1 LRHIDEELRQERHGI
16 MIKDFPRRLGVVLTG
31 ALLAAVAWSLESVA
45 APRETGVVVAKRDPK
60 PDSRKAEPSA
70 EETKGAGKPEQVG
83 TFGDWGAFV
92 AQGGK
97 DKTCYA
103 LARPKDR
110 APAGLN
116 RDPAYVF
123 ISTRPG
129 EKVREEVSI
138 IMGFP
143 MKEDGGPKAEIG
155 GASFD
160 LVAKGPNAW
169 IKNQAE
175 EAKFV
180 EALKKGAKLVV
191 RAPSA
196 KGRVTTDTYAL
207 SGIAQALEKAAK
219 ECQ

>member
-1 LRHIDEELRQERHGI
+1 MIMDFSRRVGVAFTGI
-16 MIKDFPRRLGVVLTG
+16 
-31 ALLAAVAWSLESVA
+31 LLAAVASHETSA
-45 APRETGVVVAKRDPK
+45 APREAESLRARPAEGTERAGVAKREPK
-60 PDSRKAEPSA
+60 QSDTRKPEPKAEEA
-70 EETKGAGKPEQVG
+70 KGTPKPEQVG

-92 AQGGK
+92 AQGAK

-103 LARPKDR
+103 LAKPKER
-110 APAGLN
+110 APSGLN

-123 ISTRPG
+123 ISSRPS

-143 MKEDGGPKAEIG
+143 MKEDGGAKAEVG

-160 LVAKGPNAW
+160 LVVKGPNAW
-169 IKNQAE
+169 LKNQAE
-175 EAKFV
+175 ETKFV

-196 KGRVTTDTYAL
+196 RGRVTTDTYAL
-207 SGIAQALEKAAK
+207 SGVAQALEKAAK

>member
-1 LRHIDEELRQERHGI
+1 
-16 MIKDFPRRLGVVLTG
+16 MIKDIPRRLGVVLAG
-31 ALLAAVAWSLESVA
+31 VPFAAVLCLEASA
-45 APRETGVVVAKRDPK
+45 APRQEGAVGAAPERAVLAKREPK
-60 PDSRKAEPSA
+60 SPDARKPEPKAEEA
-70 EETKGAGKPEQVG
+70 KGAGKPEQVG

-92 AQGGK
+92 SQGAK

-103 LARPKDR
+103 LARPKER
-110 APAGLN
+110 SPAGLN

-143 MKEDGGPKAEIG
+143 MKDDGKSKAEVG
-155 GASFD
+155 AASFE
-160 LVAKGPNAW
+160 LVVKGANAW
-169 IKNQAE
+169 IKNPAE
-175 EAKFV
+175 EARLV
-180 EALKKGAKLVV
+180 EALKKGSKLVV

-196 KGRVTTDTYAL
+196 RGRVTTDTYSLA
-207 SGIAQALEKAAK
+207 GIAPALEKVQK

>member
-1 LRHIDEELRQERHGI
+1 
-16 MIKDFPRRLGVVLTG
+16 MIKDFPRRVGVAFTG
-31 ALLAAVAWSLESVA
+31 VLLAAVPCLESSA
-45 APRETGVVVAKRDPK
+45 APREAGSDQARPAAGTERGVVAKREPRQPDTRK
-60 PDSRKAEPSA
+60 PETKA

-92 AQGGK
+92 AQGAK

-143 MKEDGGPKAEIG
+143 MKEDGGSKAEVG

-160 LVAKGPNAW
+160 LVVKGPNAW

-196 KGRVTTDTYAL
+196 RGRVTTDTYAL
-207 SGIAQALEKAAK
+207 SGVAQALEKATK

>member
-1 LRHIDEELRQERHGI
+1 
-16 MIKDFPRRLGVVLTG
+16 MIKDLSRRLGVVLG
-31 ALLAAVAWSLESVA
+31 GVLLAAVACIETGA
-45 APRETGVVVAKRDPK
+45 APRDSDLTVARRDAK
-60 PDSRKAEPSA
+60 PDSRKPEPKA
-70 EETKGAGKPEQVG
+70 EEAKGAGKPEQVG
-83 TFGDWGAFV
+83 TYGEWGAFV
-92 AQGGK
+92 AQAGK

-110 APAGLN
+110 APGGLN

-123 ISTRPG
+123 ISTRPA

-143 MKEDGGPKAEIG
+143 LKEDGGSKAEIG
-155 GASFD
+155 GTSFD
-160 LVAKGPNAW
+160 LVAKGTNAW

-180 EALKKGAKLVV
+180 EALKKGSKLVV

-196 KGRVTTDTYAL
+196 RGRVTTDTYAL
-207 SGIAQALEKAAK
+207 SGVGQALEKAQK
-219 ECQ
+219 ECP

>member
-1 LRHIDEELRQERHGI
+1 MMKDVCRH
-16 MIKDFPRRLGVVLTG
+16 LGVVFTG
-31 ALLAAVAWSLESVA
+31 VLLAVVACLESEA
-45 APRETGVVVAKRDPK
+45 APRESGVVVARRDAK
-60 PDSRKAEPSA
+60 PDKGKPEPKA

-83 TFGDWGAFV
+83 SYGDWGAYV
-92 AQGGK
+92 AQGAK

-110 APAGLN
+110 APGGLN

-123 ISTRPG
+123 ISTRPSD
-129 EKVREEVSI
+129 KVREEVSI

-143 MKEDGGPKAEIG
+143 LKEGEGSKAEVG
-155 GASFD
+155 GTSFD
-160 LVAKGPNAW
+160 LVAKGTNAW

-180 EALKKGAKLVV
+180 EALRKGSKLVV

-196 KGRVTTDTYAL
+196 RGRVTTDTYVL
-207 SGIAQALEKAAK
+207 SGVAQALEKVQK
-219 ECQ
+219 ECP

>member
-1 LRHIDEELRQERHGI
+1 
-16 MIKDFPRRLGVVLTG
+16 MIKDLPRRLGVVFSG
-31 ALLAAVAWSLESVA
+31 AFLVAGLGLEAAAWA
-45 APRETGVVVAKRDPK
+45 NETGNGGARAAARGERLVLAKRDAKQPDIRK
-60 PDSRKAEPSA
+60 PEAKAEEP
-70 EETKGAGKPEQVG
+70 KGGGKPEQVG
-83 TFGDWGAFV
+83 SFGDWGAFV

-110 APAGLN
+110 SPAGLN

-123 ISTRPG
+123 ISTRPA

-143 MKEDGGPKAEIG
+143 VKEDGGAKAEVG
-155 GASFD
+155 AASFD

-175 EAKFV
+175 ESKFV
-180 EALKKGAKLVV
+180 DTLKKGSKLVV

-196 KGRVTTDTYAL
+196 KGRVTTDTYSL
-207 SGIAQALEKAAK
+207 SGVAQALEQAQK